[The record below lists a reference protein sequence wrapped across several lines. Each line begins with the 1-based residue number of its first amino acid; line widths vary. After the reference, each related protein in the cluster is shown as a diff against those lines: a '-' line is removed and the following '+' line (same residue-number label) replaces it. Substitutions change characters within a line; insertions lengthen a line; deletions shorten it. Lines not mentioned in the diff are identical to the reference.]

1 MLLRNSIAGEI
12 NKKERS
18 DVSRFIYNSIVV
30 AQSGEVSGVFELCD
44 NDVYLH
50 LYGTALRTYA
60 VLVIHSGVK

>member
-30 AQSGEVSGVFELCD
+30 ALSGEVSGVLELWD